1 MPDEEKGMF
10 SPSSRNFAI
19 LPTPIRSRA
28 SPKVNQQNKK
38 VDVLMLEEID
48 EFNKGADP
56 SSPKTPGS
64 NRPAVQA
71 AGWMNHS
78 ADLFEP
84 CADPP
89 PNTPLSQARDG
100 LQPVHSRQNA
110 SVLRKQTT
118 LQRIG
123 TQSLVAKEAAQK
135 YSVPLL
141 VGVIVALAWSNAD
154 SKSYHDVIDAPIFP
168 GFKLLGHE
176 ITFHFLVNDIFM
188 CFFFGLA
195 IKEVTEALLPGG
207 SLSPLKKAINP
218 LLATFGG
225 VIFPAVM
232 YLIVVL
238 CLHSWGAFDE
248 TLCSGGMGGGHGSNH
263 GSSQGSSHGSSHAG
277 ISVDHSP
284 CKLEHMLAG
293 WGVPTATDIS
303 LAWMGA
309 VVIFGK
315 GHPVIN
321 FLLLLA
327 ILDDAL
333 GMMIIAVAYPDP
345 HHPPEPVWLLL
356 VLLSMGLALGLRC
369 LNLRC
374 WPLYLVLCG
383 PVSWLGLL
391 LAHVHPALALV
402 FVVPFLPARA
412 LEGGHEHHSPLEAFE
427 HRLKLPVDLG
437 MCFFGLANAGVRLGE
452 LGGVTAA
459 VLTALILGK
468 VVGIAGCSLLG
479 SCLGFPLPQ
488 GMTAL
493 DVVVMAM
500 LAGIGLTVALFVSG
514 EAFVEPGLQ
523 GEAKMGALL
532 SVTAGFLAAAINWFG
547 TRAPSCPWR
556 RRRSGSEGEDRPGSS
571 RIQVRPPSA
580 DRAPPSLDGVC

>member
-1 MPDEEKGMF
+1 MPDEEKVGI
-10 SPSSRNFAI
+10 SPGSRKLS
-19 LPTPIRSRA
+19 LPTPCRSRM
-28 SPKVNQQNKK
+28 SPKASQLSAK
-38 VDVLMLEEID
+38 VDILVLEDLD
-48 EFNKGADP
+48 EDYKGADP

-64 NRPAVQA
+64 RGQRPAVQA
-71 AGWMNHS
+71 ASWYPVP
-78 ADLFEP
+78 ADDLSPACEEL
-84 CADPP
+84 P
-89 PNTPLSQARDG
+89 PNSPISRRSLSPRPAAG
-100 LQPVHSRQNA
+100 GQNA

-123 TQSLVAKEAAQK
+123 TKTLAAKEATQK

-141 VGVIVALAWSNAD
+141 VGVTVALAWSNAD
-154 SKSYHDVIDAPIFP
+154 YEGYHGVIDAPIFP
-168 GFKLLGHE
+168 GFKFLGHE

-207 SLSPLKKAINP
+207 SLSPLKKAMNP
-218 LLATFGG
+218 LLATVGG
-225 VIFPAVM
+225 VVFPAVM

-238 CLHSWGAFDE
+238 CFHSLGVFDE
-248 TLCSGGMGGGHGSNH
+248 TMCSGDAAGHGSSA
-263 GSSQGSSHGSSHAG
+263 GSSQGSTHAGSSAAQ
-277 ISVDHSP
+277 SP
-284 CKLEHMLAG
+284 CKLEDMLAG

-327 ILDDAL
+327 ILDDAI

-345 HHPPEPVWLLL
+345 LHPPEPVWLLL
-356 VLLSMGLALGLRC
+356 VLLSMVLALGLRC
-369 LNLRC
+369 LNMRC
-374 WPLYLVLCG
+374 WPIYIALCG

-412 LEGGHEHHSPLEAFE
+412 LEDGHEHHAPLEAFE

-437 MCFFGLANAGVRLGE
+437 MGLFGLANAGVQFGAF
-452 LGGVTAA
+452 GGVTGS
-459 VLTALILGK
+459 VFLALIFGK
-468 VVGIAGCSLLG
+468 VIGISGCSLLG
-479 SCLGFPLPQ
+479 TCLGFELPQ
-488 GMTAL
+488 GVNAL
-493 DVVVMAM
+493 DVVVMSM
-500 LAGIGLTVALFVSG
+500 LSGIGLTVALFVSG

-532 SVTAGFLAAAINWFG
+532 SVFAGLFAAAIKWAG
-547 TRAPSCPWR
+547 TRAPSCPS
-556 RRRSGSEGEDRPGSS
+556 RRSEQQRPLS
-571 RIQVRPPSA
+571 REIQVRPASA
-580 DRAPPSLDGVC
+580 NAAPPPLDDVC